1 VQIEGGAA
9 DGLSCASTW
18 SGWTQS
24 GHLFCPFR
32 LNPYNSYHITCRAVP
47 RFEFQSRR
55 IVFVPRTR
63 DPMNKTSTWVRV
75 GCGSA
80 YSEDR
85 IDLAMEM
92 TAQGRIQ
99 YLCMDGLSER
109 TLALAHQRRDARTGE
124 GAFDV
129 RLPELASE
137 VLPLAVAHGV
147 KIISNMGAANPRGAA
162 MYIRE
167 HAKSRSL
174 RGVKVAA
181 IEGDDVAAYV
191 AENDPIIIE
200 TGEPVSKLGG
210 HVIAANAY
218 LGAEPILDAL
228 RQGATV
234 IIGGRIADP
243 SLYVA
248 PIAYELG
255 WALDDWN
262 LMGAATVAGHLLEC
276 GDLVT
281 GGNFADPPYR
291 VVERFD
297 HPSFPL
303 AEVRADGSLV
313 ISKLADTDG
322 LLSVDTCKAQLGYE
336 IGDPANYIT
345 PDVTADFRQV
355 TLKPVPEGVLVAG
368 ASGRPRPTQL
378 KALVAVD
385 EGFIGEGQVS
395 FAGPGAVSRGELS
408 RDIIRSWVQ
417 PLIDSGK
424 LSELKIDL
432 LGVDSVH
439 GPASPR
445 RGEPYEVHV
454 RVAGRCVDRDSAE
467 KVADAGWQI
476 QLFGPAAAGGHR
488 KSVKRVAAMYSFFL
502 PRDSVRT
509 TVRMLDD

>member
-1 VQIEGGAA
+1 M
-9 DGLSCASTW
+9 T
-18 SGWTQS
+18 
-24 GHLFCPFR
+24 
-32 LNPYNSYHITCRAVP
+32 
-47 RFEFQSRR
+47 
-55 IVFVPRTR
+55 
-63 DPMNKTSTWVRV
+63 KTSIRV

-92 TAQGRIQ
+92 TARGRIQ

-109 TLALAHQRRDARTGE
+109 TLALAHQRRDPRTGE

-129 RLPELASE
+129 RLPELASD
-137 VLPLAVAHGV
+137 VLPLAVGHGV

-162 MYIRE
+162 TYLRD
-167 HAKSRSL
+167 HAKAQSL
-174 RGVKVAA
+174 RGVRVAV

-191 AENDPIIIE
+191 AEHDPVVLE
-200 TGEPVSKLGG
+200 TGQPVSKIGG
-210 HVIAANAY
+210 DVIAANAY

-234 IIGGRIADP
+234 VIGGRLADP

-262 LMGAATVAGHLLEC
+262 LMGAATMAGHLLEC
-276 GDLVT
+276 GDYVT

-303 AEVRADGSLV
+303 AEVRSDGSAV
-313 ISKLADTDG
+313 VSKLANTDG
-322 LLSVDTCKAQLGYE
+322 LLSVDTCKMQLGYE

-355 TLKPVPEGVLVAG
+355 TLKSVPDGVLLAG
-368 ASGRPRPTQL
+368 ASGRPRPAQF

-395 FAGPGAVSRGELS
+395 FGGPGAVSRGELS
-408 RDIIRSWVQ
+408 REIIRRWVQ
-417 PLIDSGK
+417 PLVDSGK

-432 LGVDSVH
+432 LGIDSVH

-445 RGEPYEVHV
+445 RSDPYEVHV
-454 RVAGRCVDRDSAE
+454 RVAGRCADHESAE
-467 KVADAGWQI
+467 KVADAGWQL

-488 KSVKRVAAMYSFFL
+488 KSVKPVVGMYSFL
-502 PRDSVRT
+502 IPRDQVHISVQ
-509 TVRMLDD
+509 MLDG